1 MLGIL
6 IVGIVVG
13 LVARAS
19 HPAGRVVG
27 IVPAIALGGTGALA
41 AFTGGCAVRLF
52 NDGQMMGWLAAV
64 LGAGLLVGVWG
75 MFARRGR

>member
-6 IVGIVVG
+6 MIGIVVG

-27 IVPAIALGGTGALA
+27 IGPAMTLGGVGALA
-41 AFTGGCAVRLF
+41 AFTGGCAIRLF
-52 NDGQMMGWLAAV
+52 NDGQMAGWLAAV
-64 LGAGLLVGVWG
+64 LGSALLVAVWG
-75 MFARRGR
+75 MVARRGR